1 MLIKMNEKI
10 RGYAG
15 NWLRRFNGDERGAAA
30 IEFAFIAPLLI
41 TMYLGTMEISRGLQV
56 NKKVGRSASSA
67 ADLIAQVS
75 QGALNKTTI
84 EDILKIGKATLQP
97 YSLTQPTIIATGVDI
112 NAAGAATVS
121 WSRQL
126 ASTTASTPY
135 AAGTSVTGI
144 PAKLLIAN
152 TFLIK
157 VQTKLEY
164 RSVTSWSLTKNKSDS
179 SGSYAAIDM
188 SEAYYLRPR
197 TGPTLYCNDC

>member
-1 MLIKMNEKI
+1 MLIKLNEKV
-10 RGYAG
+10 RNYTS

-56 NKKVGRSASSA
+56 NKKVGRSASA
-67 ADLIAQVS
+67 TADLIAQIDD
-75 QGALNKTTI
+75 GALDKATI
-84 EDILKIGKATLQP
+84 ESIMKIGKATLQP
-97 YSLTQPTIIATGVDI
+97 YSLTQPTIIATGITI

-121 WSRQL
+121 WSRQM
-126 ASTTASTPY
+126 ADTTASTPY
-135 AAGTSVTGI
+135 AAGSAVTGV

-164 RSVTSWSLTKNKSDS
+164 RSVTAWSLTKNKSDAN
-179 SGSYAAIDM
+179 GPYAAIDM
-188 SEAYYLRPR
+188 SEVYYLRPR
-197 TGPTLYCNDC
+197 TANSLACNDC